1 MLIDCSIKTYMMGNV
16 NPLVWKSAQMPKIG
30 MQPLRRQAM
39 ILATISE
46 IAAAGTLDVTVS
58 QIAKRAGMSAAL
70 AMHYFGTKDKIFLA
84 AMRYVLE
91 LYKRSVK
98 TKLEAANGPYE
109 RIVGIIDASFD
120 ASQFEREVVAAWLA
134 FYVRALQSRE
144 AKRLLDVYARRLNSN
159 LLFNLRQLFDD
170 TSAEQIAQGLAS
182 LIDGFYIRHA
192 LQDSVPD
199 RNETRA
205 MVQDY
210 LELWLERKNRLG
222 R

>member
-1 MLIDCSIKTYMMGNV
+1 
-16 NPLVWKSAQMPKIG
+16 MPKIG
-30 MQPLRRQAM
+30 AQARRREAM
-39 ILATISE
+39 ILATIAE
-46 IAAAGTLDVTVS
+46 IADAGTLDVTVS

-70 AMHYFGTKDKIFLA
+70 AMHYFGSKDKIFLA

-91 LYKRSVK
+91 LYKQAVK
-98 TKLEAANGPYE
+98 TGLEGAQTPYE
-109 RIVGIIDASFD
+109 RIVAIISSSFD
-120 ASQFEREVVAAWLA
+120 PSQFQREVVAAWLA
-134 FYVRALQSRE
+134 FYVRALQSKE
-144 AKRLLDVYARRLNSN
+144 AKRLLEVYARRLQSN

-170 TSAEQIAQGLAS
+170 ASSEQIAQGLAS

-205 MVQDY
+205 LVQDY
-210 LELWLERKNRLG
+210 LELWLERKHLLG

>member
-1 MLIDCSIKTYMMGNV
+1 
-16 NPLVWKSAQMPKIG
+16 MPRIG
-30 MQPLRRQAM
+30 VQPQRRHAM

-84 AMRYVLE
+84 AMRHVLE
-91 LYKRSVK
+91 LYRQ
-98 TKLEAANGPYE
+98 TTRLRLATARTPYE
-109 RIVGIIDASFD
+109 RIAAIIDASFD
-120 ASQFEREVVAAWLA
+120 ASQFEREIVAAWLA
-134 FYVRALQSRE
+134 FYVRALQSPE
-144 AKRLLDVYARRLNSN
+144 TKRLLEVYSRRLHSN
-159 LLFNLRQLFDD
+159 LLFNLKQLFDD
-170 TSAEQIAQGLAS
+170 ATARQIAHGLAS

-192 LQDSVPD
+192 LQDAVPN

-210 LELWLERKNRLG
+210 LDLWLERKQRLEH
-222 R
+222 